1 MREQQHQERRL
12 KVLWIARTC
21 PYPANDGE
29 KLRVYNLLKA
39 LAQRH
44 DLTIVYRVM
53 AEDERRGESEL
64 QKFCTGGVHGIEVP
78 RPQGLL
84 GKLRWL
90 LPFVFSRYPVALCTV
105 FFEPIRQR
113 LTELA
118 ASRQFDVVQVE
129 HSSLD
134 IYLDHVKF
142 QGQPATVLT
151 LHNIDYIRNERVLQ
165 NTPVGP
171 AKLYHWFNQRRFK
184 AWELTAIR
192 RYDRVIAMSD
202 VDQRILLN
210 DLPGLPVSVVPNGVD
225 AHVIAFQPAPQ
236 ASETVIF
243 VASMDSEANH
253 DGAMFFLRE
262 IWPHVKQARPAA
274 VLKLVGRGP
283 NAELRA
289 QDNGRDVIVTGKVD
303 DVIGYYREAAVAIV
317 PLRSGGGTRLK
328 ILEAMAAGAP
338 VVSTTVGAEGLDVH
352 DGQDILIADTPQ
364 PFADAVLRLLSD
376 GRQREALQNA
386 ARHLVET
393 RYDWALIG
401 QQQDTVYAQALQSH
415 ERH

>member
-1 MREQQHQERRL
+1 MREQQERRL

-29 KLRVYNLLKA
+29 KLRVFNLLKA
-39 LAQRH
+39 VAERH

-53 AEDERRGESEL
+53 VADEQQGAAEL
-64 QKFCTGGVHGIEVP
+64 NKFCAGGAHGIEVP
-78 RPQGLL
+78 RPQGVL
-84 GKLRWL
+84 GRLRWL
-90 LPFVFSRYPVALCTV
+90 LPFVFSRYPIALCTV

-113 LTELA
+113 LAELA
-118 ASRQFDVVQVE
+118 ARERYDVVQVE

-134 IYLDHVKF
+134 IYLDHVQF
-142 QGQPATVLT
+142 PANPATVLT

-165 NTPVGP
+165 NTPFGP

-184 AWELTAIR
+184 AWELKAIR

-202 VDQRILLN
+202 IDRDILLG
-210 DLPGLPVSVVPNGVD
+210 DLPGLPVDVVPNGVD
-225 AHVIAFQPAPQ
+225 ARAIAYQPAPE

-253 DGAMFFLRE
+253 DGAMFFVRE
-262 IWPHVKQARPAA
+262 IWPLVKQARPGA

-283 NAELRA
+283 NPELKA
-289 QDNGRDVIVTGKVD
+289 QHNGQDIFVTGKVP
-303 DVIGYYREAAVAIV
+303 DVLGFYREAGVAVV

-328 ILEAMAAGAP
+328 ILEAMAAGAA
-338 VVSTTVGAEGLDVH
+338 VVSTTVGCEGLDVN
-352 DGQDILIADTPQ
+352 DGQDILIEDEPR
-364 PFADAVLRLLSD
+364 PFADAVLHLLGD
-376 GRQREALQNA
+376 VAGRRALQQA
-386 ARHLVET
+386 ARRLVEN

-401 QQQDTVYAQALQSH
+401 QQQDRVYTKVLRTH

>member
-1 MREQQHQERRL
+1 MREQQQQRRL
-12 KVLWIARTC
+12 KVLWIVRTC
-21 PYPANDGE
+21 PFPANDGE

-39 LAQRH
+39 VAQQH
-44 DLTIVYRVM
+44 DVTVLYRVM
-53 AEDERRGESEL
+53 SADERHGQAEL
-64 QKFCTGGVHGIEVP
+64 GKFCVGGVHGIEVP
-78 RPQGLL
+78 RPRGAL

-90 LPFVFSRYPVALCTV
+90 LPFVISRYPIALCTV
-105 FFEPIRQR
+105 FFEPIRKR
-113 LTELA
+113 LADLA
-118 ASRQFDVVQVE
+118 ARERFDVVQVE

-134 IYLDHVKF
+134 IYLDHVQF
-142 QGQPATVLT
+142 PGDPATVLT

-184 AWELTAIR
+184 PWELQAIR

-225 AHVIAFQPAPQ
+225 ARAIGFQPAPE
-236 ASETVIF
+236 ASEMVIF

-262 IWPHVKQARPAA
+262 IWPLVKLARPAA
-274 VLKLVGRGP
+274 QLKLVGRGP
-283 NAELRA
+283 NAELQA
-289 QDNGRDVIVTGKVD
+289 QHNGGDVVVTGKVA
-303 DVIGYYREAAVAIV
+303 DVLGYYREAAVAIV

-338 VVSTTVGAEGLDVH
+338 VVSTTVGAEGLEVTDGH
-352 DGQDILIADTPQ
+352 DIFIADTPQ
-364 PFADAVLRLLSD
+364 AFAAAVLRLLGD
-376 GRQREALQNA
+376 LPQRRALQDT
-386 ARHLVET
+386 ARRLVET

-401 QQQDTVYAQALQSH
+401 QQQDHVYAQALSSH

>member
-1 MREQQHQERRL
+1 MREQQQRRL

-21 PYPANDGE
+21 PFPANDGE

-39 LAQRH
+39 VAQHH
-44 DLTIVYRVM
+44 DLTVIYRVM
-53 AEDERRGESEL
+53 ADDERQGEAEL
-64 QKFCTGGVHGIEVP
+64 RSFCTGGVHGIEVP
-78 RPQGLL
+78 RPNGLL

-113 LTELA
+113 LADVA
-118 ASRQFDVVQVE
+118 ARQRFDVVQVE

-142 QGQPATVLT
+142 QADPATVLT

-202 VDQRILLN
+202 VDRQILLD

-225 AHVIAFQPAPQ
+225 ARVIGFQPA
-236 ASETVIF
+236 AEVSETVIF

-262 IWPHVKQARPAA
+262 IWPLVRQARPAA

-283 NAELRA
+283 NAELQA
-289 QDNGRDVIVTGKVD
+289 QHNGRDVIVTGKVA
-303 DVIGYYREAAVAIV
+303 DVLGYYREAAVAIV

-338 VVSTTVGAEGLDVH
+338 VVSTTVGAEGLDVN
-352 DGQDILIADTPQ
+352 DGRDILIADEPQ
-364 PFADAVLRLLSD
+364 AFAAAVLRLLSD
-376 GRQREALQNA
+376 LPQRRTLQEA
-386 ARHLVET
+386 ARRLVET

-401 QQQDTVYAQALQSH
+401 QQQDHVYAQALSSH

>member
-1 MREQQHQERRL
+1 MREQQERRL

-21 PYPANDGE
+21 PYPADDGE
-29 KLRVYNLLKA
+29 KLRVFNLLRA
-39 LAQRH
+39 VAERH

-53 AEDERRGESEL
+53 SSDEQQGAAELD
-64 QKFCTGGVHGIEVP
+64 KFCTGGAHGVEVP

-90 LPFVFSRYPVALCTV
+90 LPFVFSRYPIALCTV
-105 FFEPIRQR
+105 YFESIRQR
-113 LTELA
+113 LAELA
-118 ASRQFDVVQVE
+118 ARERYDVVQVE

-134 IYLDHVKF
+134 IYLDHVQF
-142 QGQPATVLT
+142 PGSPATVLT

-184 AWELTAIR
+184 TWELKAIR

-202 VDQRILLN
+202 IDRSVLLK
-210 DLPGLPVSVVPNGVD
+210 DLPGLPVDVVPNGVD
-225 AHVIAFQPAPQ
+225 AKVIAYLPAPDT
-236 ASETVIF
+236 SETVIF

-253 DGAMFFLRE
+253 DGAMFFVRE
-262 IWPHVKQARPAA
+262 IWPLVKQARPGA

-283 NAELRA
+283 NAELQA
-289 QDNGRDVIVTGKVD
+289 QHNGRDVIVTGKVA
-303 DVIGYYREAAVAIV
+303 DVLGFYREAGVAVV

-328 ILEAMAAGAP
+328 ILEAMAAGSA
-338 VVSTTVGAEGLDVH
+338 VVSTTVGCEGLDVN
-352 DGQDILIADTPQ
+352 DGQDILIADQPK
-364 PFADAVLRLLSD
+364 PFADAVLRLLGD
-376 GRQREALQNA
+376 LLERRALQQA
-386 ARHLVET
+386 GRHLVEQ
-393 RYDWALIG
+393 RYDWGLIG
-401 QQQDTVYAQALQSH
+401 RQQDRVYTEALSTH

>member
-1 MREQQHQERRL
+1 MREQQERRL

-39 LAQRH
+39 VAQQH
-44 DLTIVYRVM
+44 DVTVVYRVM
-53 AEDERRGESEL
+53 AADENQGAAEL
-64 QKFCTGGVHGIEVP
+64 NRFCAGGAHGIEVP

-84 GKLRWL
+84 GRLRWL
-90 LPFVFSRYPVALCTV
+90 LPFVFSRYPIALCTV
-105 FFEPIRQR
+105 YFEPIRQR
-113 LTELA
+113 LAELA
-118 ASRQFDVVQVE
+118 AREHYDVVQVE

-134 IYLDHVKF
+134 IYLDRVQF
-142 QGQPATVLT
+142 PGDPATVLT

-165 NTPVGP
+165 NTPWGL

-184 AWELTAIR
+184 AWELQAIR

-202 VDQRILLN
+202 IDRGILLK
-210 DLPGLPVSVVPNGVD
+210 DLPGLPVDVVPNGVD
-225 AHVIAFQPAPQ
+225 AKAIACQPAPD
-236 ASETVIF
+236 ASQTVIF

-253 DGAMFFLRE
+253 DGAMFFVRE
-262 IWPHVKQARPAA
+262 IWPLVKRARPAA

-283 NAELRA
+283 NAELQA
-289 QDNGRDVIVTGKVD
+289 QHNGGDVVVTGKVA
-303 DVIGYYREAAVAIV
+303 DVLGFYREAGVAVV

-328 ILEAMAAGAP
+328 ILEAMAAGTA
-338 VVSTTVGAEGLDVH
+338 VVSTTVGCEGLDVN
-352 DGQDILIADTPQ
+352 DGQDILIADQPQ
-364 PFADAVLRLLSD
+364 PFADAVLRMLGD
-376 GRQREALQNA
+376 AARRRALQEA
-386 ARHLVET
+386 ARRLVEN

-401 QQQDTVYAQALQSH
+401 QQQDRVYTEALRTH

>member
-1 MREQQHQERRL
+1 MREQQERRL

-29 KLRVYNLLKA
+29 KLRVFNLLKA
-39 LAQRH
+39 VAQQH

-53 AEDERRGESEL
+53 AADEKQGAAEL
-64 QKFCTGGVHGIEVP
+64 DRFCTGGAHGIEVP

-90 LPFVFSRYPVALCTV
+90 LPFVFSRYPIALCTV
-105 FFEPIRQR
+105 YFQPIRQR
-113 LTELA
+113 LAELA
-118 ASRQFDVVQVE
+118 ARERFDVVQVE

-134 IYLDHVKF
+134 IYLDHVQF
-142 QGQPATVLT
+142 PSRPATVLT
-151 LHNIDYIRNERVLQ
+151 LHNIDYVRNERVLQ
-165 NTPVGP
+165 NTPFGP
-171 AKLYHWFNQRRFK
+171 ARLYHWFNQRRFK
-184 AWELTAIR
+184 TWELKAIS

-202 VDQRILLN
+202 IDRGILLK
-210 DLPGLPVSVVPNGVD
+210 DLPDLPVDVVPNGVD
-225 AHVIAFQPAPQ
+225 ARAIAYQPAPE

-253 DGAMFFLRE
+253 DGAMFFVRD
-262 IWPHVKQARPAA
+262 IWPLVKAARPSA

-283 NAELRA
+283 NPELQA
-289 QDNGRDVIVTGKVD
+289 QHNGRDIIVTGKVA
-303 DVIGYYREAAVAIV
+303 DVLGYYREAGVAVV

-328 ILEAMAAGAP
+328 ILEAMAAGAA
-338 VVSTTVGAEGLDVH
+338 VVSTTVGCEGLDVS
-352 DGQDILIADTPQ
+352 DGQDILIQDEPRS
-364 PFADAVLRLLSD
+364 FADAVLRLLGD
-376 GRQREALQNA
+376 LTGRRALQQA

-393 RYDWALIG
+393 RYDWTLIG
-401 QQQDTVYAQALQSH
+401 QQQDRVYSEALRAH

>member
-1 MREQQHQERRL
+1 MREQQERRL

-29 KLRVYNLLKA
+29 KLRVFNLLKA
-39 LAQRH
+39 VAERH

-53 AEDERRGESEL
+53 AADEQQGAAEL
-64 QKFCTGGVHGIEVP
+64 NKFCTGGAHGIEVP
-78 RPQGLL
+78 RPQGLV

-90 LPFVFSRYPVALCTV
+90 LPFVFSRYPIALCTV
-105 FFEPIRQR
+105 FFEPIRRR
-113 LTELA
+113 LAELA
-118 ASRQFDVVQVE
+118 AQERYDVVQVE

-134 IYLDHVKF
+134 IYLDHVQF
-142 QGQPATVLT
+142 PGNPATVLT

-165 NTPVGP
+165 NTPFGP

-184 AWELTAIR
+184 AWELKAIR

-202 VDQRILLN
+202 IDRGILLK
-210 DLPGLPVSVVPNGVD
+210 DLPGLPVDVVPNGVD
-225 AHVIAFQPAPQ
+225 ARAITYQPAPE

-253 DGAMFFLRE
+253 DGAMFFVRE
-262 IWPHVKQARPAA
+262 IWPMVKQARPGA

-283 NAELRA
+283 HAELQA
-289 QDNGRDVIVTGKVD
+289 QHNGQDVVVTGKVA
-303 DVIGYYREAAVAIV
+303 DVLGFYREAGVAVV

-328 ILEAMAAGAP
+328 ILEAMAAGSA
-338 VVSTTVGAEGLDVH
+338 VVSTTVGCEGLDVN
-352 DGQDILIADTPQ
+352 DGQDILIEDEPRA
-364 PFADAVLRLLSD
+364 FADAVLRLLGD
-376 GRQREALQNA
+376 VARRRALQQA
-386 ARHLVET
+386 ARRLVEN

-401 QQQDTVYAQALQSH
+401 QQQDRVYTEALRTH